1 MLPRTH
7 RTTPKPGNNGRDFG
21 ACYYGF
27 VNGSESRVLSV
38 LPDLLA
44 GESRMSEATRR
55 QREWAVMGALEF
67 LAGSSTMRAMARIS
81 VADLMDP
88 DAVDAYVR
96 ASQSGTLR
104 VRRPTGKASESPR
117 STAARV
123 SALRWLARAT
133 GTRQPPPFADWT
145 PLAPIPDDAPAALR
159 TACQALT
166 TMNNFYAT
174 RTAATIAVL
183 YATGASGYGLCTL
196 RTEQIVSEHGRRL
209 IRMPAQDPAPHR
221 WEPGDDT
228 ALAPVP
234 AWGTAALDDWLV
246 LRAGT
251 VACLQGSDPR
261 TLLVSGRANAGP
273 RPPGMPLQPRGLGRS
288 WARSRYVAETAVPG
302 LAMPFTLEAA
312 CRAVRALVLT
322 PEPPLPA
329 SRSSAAQ
336 PAAVPA

>member
-1 MLPRTH
+1 MS
-7 RTTPKPGNNGRDFG
+7 
-21 ACYYGF
+21 
-27 VNGSESRVLSV
+27 GSESRVLSV

-55 QREWAVMGALEF
+55 QREWAVMGALEY
-67 LAGSSTMRAMARIS
+67 LAGSATMRAMARIT

-88 DAVDAYVR
+88 DAVDAYIR

-104 VRRPTGKASESPR
+104 VRRTAGKAEESPR

-145 PLAPIPDDAPAALR
+145 PLAPVPEDAPAALR
-159 TACQALT
+159 TACEALT

-196 RTEQIVSEHGRRL
+196 RTDQIGADRGRRL
-209 IRMPAQDPAPHR
+209 VRVPAQDPAPQR
-221 WEPGDDT
+221 WEPEGET

-234 AWGTAALDDWLV
+234 AWGTAALDDWLA

-251 VACLQGSDPR
+251 VGCLQGSDPR

-273 RPPGMPLQPRGLGRS
+273 RPPGMPLRPRGLGRS

-302 LAMPFTLEAA
+302 LEMPSTVEAA

-322 PEPPLPA
+322 PGSPRPE
-329 SRSSAAQ
+329 SRSATAR
-336 PAAVPA
+336 PAAAPA